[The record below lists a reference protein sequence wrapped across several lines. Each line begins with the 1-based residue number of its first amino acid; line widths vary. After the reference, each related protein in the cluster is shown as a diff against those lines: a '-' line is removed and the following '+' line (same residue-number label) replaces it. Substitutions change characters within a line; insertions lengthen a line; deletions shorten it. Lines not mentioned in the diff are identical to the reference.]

1 MKLGGW
7 LRMWIVLSG
16 LYGGFVVI
24 YTWNTFPTLATM
36 PHEDTYLSLMS
47 REAQDI
53 VSIPAK
59 PREVKSESKAEPPL
73 MQFAILKP
81 PPDEIP
87 LRLPNGFTFNLAG
100 HLTDE
105 QRNTVQREYTRVLQN
120 ALPALQR
127 ESIQTA
133 LLAWLIP
140 SVLVLLLGLAVR
152 WIYKGFKRGN
162 SAP

>member
-1 MKLGGW
+1 MKLGGCS
-7 LRMWIVLSG
+7 RMWIVLSG
-16 LYGGFVVI
+16 LYGGLVAI
-24 YTWNTFPTLATM
+24 YTWNTFHTLTTM
-36 PHEDTYLSLMS
+36 PHEDAYLSSMS
-47 REAQDI
+47 RDAQDI

-59 PREVKSESKAEPPL
+59 PREVNSESKAEPPL

-81 PPDEIP
+81 SPDEMP
-87 LRLPNGFTFNLAG
+87 LRLPNGFIFKLAG

-105 QRNTVQREYTRVLQN
+105 QRSTVQREYTRVLQN
-120 ALPALQR
+120 ALPGLQR

-133 LLAWLIP
+133 VLAWLVP
-140 SVLVLLLGLAVR
+140 SILVLLLGLAVR